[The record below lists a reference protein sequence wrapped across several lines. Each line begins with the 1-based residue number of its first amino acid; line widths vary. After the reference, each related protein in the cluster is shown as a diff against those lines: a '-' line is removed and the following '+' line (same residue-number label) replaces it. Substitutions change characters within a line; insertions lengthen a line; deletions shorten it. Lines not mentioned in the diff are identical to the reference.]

1 MAFWHIP
8 HAIMQATQPT
18 FFKQGP
24 KPLTRVLIFSTLSVA
39 LIVGDAY
46 NHLLGRVRE
55 QISIAL
61 YPLQWL
67 ATAPTNA
74 VIEASSFLQRQSE
87 LISENRQLND
97 ARLIAQGQEMRLK
110 ALEKENAHLRALRVA
125 SENNPR
131 QSQLTQILYNGRDP
145 FGAKLIVDLGQR
157 SGVTEGQ
164 IALDASGVVGQVIRV
179 QPMTSEVRLISD
191 RDHMVPVVV
200 GRNQLRTVVYGAG
213 RQNPLEVRNMA
224 PNVDIQVGD
233 VLLTS
238 GIDGVYPAGLPVAKV
253 TKVERSAGTAFARI
267 QCQTL
272 AAIDQHRFLLLLN
285 APAPLPPYP
294 EATPA
299 PKAKGH

>member
-1 MAFWHIP
+1 
-8 HAIMQATQPT
+8 MQATQPT

-24 KPLTRVLIFSTLSVA
+24 KPLTRVLIFSTLSIA
-39 LIVGDAY
+39 LIIGDAY
-46 NHLLGRVRE
+46 YHLLGRVRE
-55 QISIAL
+55 QISVAL

-74 VIEASSFLQRQSE
+74 AIEASNFLQKQSD
-87 LISENRQLND
+87 LIAENRELND

-110 ALEKENAHLRALRVA
+110 ALEKENAHLRSLRLA
-125 SENNPR
+125 GESQTR
-131 QSQLTQILYNGRDP
+131 QSKLTQILYNGRDP
-145 FGAKLIVDLGQR
+145 FGAKLVVDLGER
-157 SGVTEGQ
+157 SGVSEGQ

-191 RDHMVPVVV
+191 REHMVPVMVE
-200 GRNQLRTVVYGAG
+200 RNQLRTVVYGTG

-238 GIDGVYPAGLPVAKV
+238 GIDGIYPAGLPVAKV
-253 TKVERSAGTAFARI
+253 TKVERAAGSAFARI
-267 QCQTL
+267 QCKPM

-285 APAPLPPYP
+285 APAPLPAYP
-294 EATPA
+294 EPTPA

>member
-1 MAFWHIP
+1 
-8 HAIMQATQPT
+8 MQATQPT

-24 KPLTRVLIFSTLSVA
+24 KPLTRVLIFSTLSIA
-39 LIVGDAY
+39 LIIGDAY
-46 NHLLGRVRE
+46 YHLLGRARE

-67 ATAPTNA
+67 ATAPTTA
-74 VIEASSFLQRQSE
+74 VIEASNFLQKQSD
-87 LISENRQLND
+87 LIAENRELND

-110 ALEKENAHLRALRVA
+110 ALERENARLRSLAA
-125 SENNPR
+125 AGETTTR
-131 QSQLTQILYNGRDP
+131 QSKLTQILYNGRDP
-145 FGAKLIVDLGQR
+145 FGAKLIVDLGEHA
-157 SGVTEGQ
+157 GVTEGQ

-191 RDHMVPVVV
+191 RDHMVPVMVE
-200 GRNQLRTVVYGAG
+200 RNQLRTVVYGSG

-224 PNVDIQVGD
+224 PNVDIQAGD

-238 GIDGVYPAGLPVAKV
+238 GIDGIYPAGLPVAKV
-253 TKVERSAGTAFARI
+253 IKVERSAGSAFARI
-267 QCQTL
+267 QCVPV

-285 APAPLPPYP
+285 APPPLPAYP
-294 EATPA
+294 EPSPV